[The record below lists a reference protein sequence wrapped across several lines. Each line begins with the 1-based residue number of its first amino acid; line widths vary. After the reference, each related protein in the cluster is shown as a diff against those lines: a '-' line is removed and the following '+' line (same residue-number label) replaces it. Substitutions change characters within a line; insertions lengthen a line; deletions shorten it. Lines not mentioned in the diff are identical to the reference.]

1 MIDWF
6 VFIVYIYDLL
16 EMIYIYEDMVLL
28 VKIFMFNLLNSL
40 GIYIVIVYI
49 VIWDF
54 RVILVWFVIFFLKVE
69 CFVNC
74 FLCLLLIFLVCIWR
88 SK

>member
-69 CFVNC
+69 CLVNC
-74 FLCLLLIFLVCIWR
+74 FLCLLLIF
-88 SK
+88 